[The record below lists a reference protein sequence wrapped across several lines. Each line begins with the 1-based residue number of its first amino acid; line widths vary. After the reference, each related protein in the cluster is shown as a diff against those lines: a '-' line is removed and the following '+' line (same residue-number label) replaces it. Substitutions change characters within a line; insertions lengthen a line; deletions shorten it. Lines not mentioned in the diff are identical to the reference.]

1 MVGAKNVKFD
11 SKEDVI
17 FIILLLIAW
26 DWIHD
31 FHPVDQAHPRL
42 TGCLKDGPGTMGLLS
57 LSKKVAQVLK
67 FSGGKVVRN
76 EQELAQDVVD
86 RIKFEEARLKKAI
99 NINNAKIQL
108 GKGLKNEVVNNEK
121 VASLTRH
128 FIFHILSSASLKTNI
143 PMDEKFKEIFTGLY
157 KLRNQ
162 ISYKIVELERNIKNE
177 TTDDNIDYETDNE
190 TDNEILNK
198 QRIDLVHK
206 NLYIIFSTFKKTI
219 DIFIDKFKKDSL
231 LEYELSG
238 SNIDPNEVFIKTLN
252 NKEYKINIR
261 ISTCILIFK
270 LNKQIGTTNIKD
282 YITGEDK
289 TNDEIKIEILNS
301 ETRRILGTFMK
312 VSTRGGFTSN
322 DVCTTLIE
330 YAEKVK
336 DDLKKAISYLN
347 NGVAVDDNF
356 RQTIFNTA
364 NKFFN
369 DTIGIYNEK
378 AKIMPAIGT
387 ANTELSGLRLDART
401 AKKTIIKVLNDY
413 IRIIDAIT
421 AVSGCKKI
429 LDDIL
434 KEAEK
439 AGKEEAGKVLPT
451 DVQITLS
458 YIHRMITKKILQE
471 MNLIQKI
478 DSRTEYKYKKNISEF
493 NYENK
498 YLNLIVEVLCKLA
511 RIPLNSR
518 NSPMFKERF
527 QQSSIISDS
536 QIIDNGAE
544 LAARIK
550 RSRDGSRSVGGSMDV
565 QQDPHDPFRAGLAA
579 PIKGPRGGSRSVDE
593 LIFTLFN
600 KIFQQD
606 VFPLRSLPQTL
617 INNIQGGN
625 RIIINNSAADS
636 TLLNIIN
643 SDKLVRQNASFCP
656 TSSIIDAQSLCSGRT
671 SQGVREQGNMNV
683 MFQDDEN
690 KHKFNYIVSDK
701 GGTVDIEMNI
711 SENLL
716 KINGDKYHVEVEGV
730 QVNTTTTT
738 TGKKGKKMLQ
748 ASVVLRDVITELFN
762 EFHVYFTTTKYKDM
776 GKYKNIWDRI
786 ANFKE
791 GKRNPMLTILQTTCR
806 KAFGDWTQELNS
818 IIENGGYTGVDY
830 KTSSKSKIIPQTTPD
845 APRFGVANDRPSATR
860 MFFITSFA
868 KSGINANAV
877 AGYIA
882 PNNTSI
888 LVKSGNR
895 ITKLGKRTMGS
906 IKEEDKGIVQEE
918 TGFVQEKPPPSNTQ
932 QPNKKQR
939 FEGGKKTRKQKI
951 KTIKKRRK
959 RKAKETR
966 KKRSKRQTRSKR
978 I

>member
-1 MVGAKNVKFD
+1 MVGVKNVKFD

-42 TGCLKDGPGTMGLLS
+42 TGCLKDEPGTMGLLS
-57 LSKKVAQVLK
+57 LSGKVAQVLQ
-67 FSGGKVVRN
+67 FSGGKVVAN
-76 EQELAQDVVD
+76 KQDVAQDVVN
-86 RIKFEEARLKKAI
+86 RRKFEEARLKKAI
-99 NINNAKIQL
+99 TIYNAKIQL
-108 GKGLKNEVVNNEK
+108 GMGLKNEVVNNEK

-162 ISYKIVELERNIKNE
+162 ISYKIVELETNIKNE

-219 DIFIDKFKKDSL
+219 DIFIDKFKKNAL

-282 YITGEDK
+282 YIGGKDETK
-289 TNDEIKIEILNS
+289 DEIKIEILNS

-312 VSTRGGFTSN
+312 VSTRGGFTGN
-322 DVCTTLIE
+322 EEVCKKLTDDAERVKRFLTEQIE
-330 YAEKVK
+330 RITNQQSFNK
-336 DDLKKAISYLN
+336 DEIK
-347 NGVAVDDNF
+347 
-356 RQTIFNTA
+356 TEA

-369 DTIGIYNEK
+369 NTIGFFDNNKTIK
-378 AKIMPAIGT
+378 LAIGT
-387 ANTELSGLRLDART
+387 ANTALDTVKLDART
-401 AKKTIIKVLNDY
+401 AKKTIIKVLNEY
-413 IRIIDAIT
+413 IKIIDDIT
-421 AVSGCKKI
+421 TASGCKKI

-434 KEAEK
+434 KAAEK
-439 AGKEEAGKVLPT
+439 AGKEEAGKVLPI

-478 DSRTEYKYKKNISEF
+478 DSRTEYKYKKNIKGF
-493 NYENK
+493 NYKNK

-527 QQSSIISDS
+527 QQSSVYSDS
-536 QIIDNGAE
+536 QHISDLMEVEHSPG
-544 LAARIK
+544 LAAPIK
-550 RSRDGSRSVGGSMDV
+550 GSRDGRTPVGVSMEV
-565 QQDPHDPFRAGLAA
+565 EQIPRAYNRPELAA

-606 VFPLRSLPQTL
+606 VSPLRSLPETL

-636 TLLNIIN
+636 TLLKIIN
-643 SDKLVRQNASFCP
+643 SNKLVRQNASFCP

-690 KHKFNYIVSDK
+690 IHNFNYIVTDN
-701 GGTVDIEMNI
+701 GTTVNIKMNI
-711 SENLL
+711 SDTLL
-716 KINGDKYHVEVEGV
+716 KINGDDYDVEVDGV
-730 QVNTTTTT
+730 QVNTTTTA

-762 EFHVYFTTTKYKDM
+762 EFHVYFTTTKYKGM

-791 GKRNPMLTILQTTCR
+791 GTRNPMLTILQTTCR

-818 IIENGGYTGVDY
+818 IIENGGYTLEKNNY
-830 KTSSKSKIIPQTTPD
+830 KTSSKSNIIQQTTSD
-845 APRFGVANDRPSATR
+845 ASRFGVANDRPSATR

-895 ITKLGKRTMGS
+895 IPKLGKRTMGS
-906 IKEEDKGIVQEE
+906 IKEEDGRRII
-918 TGFVQEKPPPSNTQ
+918 P
-932 QPNKKQR
+932 R